1 MTDSD
6 NQKEVRIR
14 KPSAWWRKTPIIYS
28 LYILTACHKPAPTPV
43 ALPKPSPTPS
53 PTAIAT
59 PTATPVAKATAT
71 PVVTPDPTAVPTAP
85 SPPPSAFQQGMARIF
100 TASETGF
107 RGFRG
112 KLKRT
117 ETGTGPNALFK
128 SRRIYQGAFTFAEAT
143 SAELEEVYYR
153 QGRHPVYNYHLYFV
167 TPAMESVQKWDELQ
181 QQLESV
187 LKDFIRDRS
196 SRYVSWRRNDKL
208 QTAILLSTSDSP
220 GIVELQI
227 HVAFQ
232 SPQW

>member
-1 MTDSD
+1 MKAS
-6 NQKEVRIR
+6 VWLPRM
-14 KPSAWWRKTPIIYS
+14 SC
-28 LYILTACHKPAPTPV
+28 LFCFCILTACNKPAPV
-43 ALPKPSPTPS
+43 AVPKPSSTPSPTP
-53 PTAIAT
+53 IAT
-59 PTATPVAKATAT
+59 PAATPVAT
-71 PVVTPDPTAVPTAP
+71 PVVTPTPTILPPTPAP
-85 SPPPSAFQQGMARIF
+85 TPSAFEQGMARVF
-100 TASETGF
+100 AASESGF
-107 RGFRG
+107 REFRG

-128 SRRIYQGAFTFAEAT
+128 SRKIYQGTFTFAGAT

-181 QQLESV
+181 AQLESI
-187 LKDFIRDRS
+187 LKDSARDRS
-196 SRYVSWRRNDKL
+196 SRYISWRRNDHL
-208 QTAILLSTSDSP
+208 QTAIMLSTSDAP